1 MMLEYRNINHRYT
14 RKGSEV
20 QALSGI
26 NLKVEEGELLCII
39 GPSGCGKTSLLHMAA
54 GLLEPE
60 AGEVLFRGE
69 PVTRPG
75 RERAV
80 VFQESTLMPWL
91 NVKENILLAMDQKNT
106 RGQEE
111 AVTAALETVGL
122 RGFDHAMPHELSGG
136 MKQKV
141 SIARSLVMESPLLL
155 MDEPFSSLDEQ
166 TRSRMN
172 RELIAIWEKS
182 QKTII
187 FITHSI
193 REALTLGTRVVL
205 LSVRPGRII
214 EEWDFSS
221 DKPAVDSIPFNTLAQ
236 KIRGSMGLCCPP
248 KELRK

>member
-1 MMLEYRNINHRYT
+1 
-14 RKGSEV
+14 
-20 QALSGI
+20 
-26 NLKVEEGELLCII
+26 
-39 GPSGCGKTSLLHMAA
+39 
-54 GLLEPE
+54 
-60 AGEVLFRGE
+60 
-69 PVTRPG
+69 
-75 RERAV
+75 
-80 VFQESTLMPWL
+80 MPWL